1 MVTSVGI
8 FFVNDANKILI
19 GHPTHSSDGSGF
31 WTIPK
36 GKMDEGETEEQTA
49 KREFF
54 EESGLSIDGFPDGV
68 LEYVGQEVYRHKK
81 KKIVTYHFKTEMYV
95 PEPVCMSFLEKNGE
109 QIPEIDR
116 FRWVTFDEA
125 VKLLHY
131 AQSAIL
137 QRNQERFNVSK

>member
-8 FFVNDANKILI
+8 FFVNDANRILI
-19 GHPTHSSDGSGF
+19 GHPTHSSDGTGF

-36 GKMDEGETEEQTA
+36 GKMDEGETQEQTA

-54 EESGLSIDGFPDGV
+54 EESGLSIDGFPDGT
-68 LEYVGQEVYRHKK
+68 LEYLGKEVYRHKK
-81 KKIVTYHFKTEMYV
+81 KQIAIFYFRTEMYV
-95 PEPVCMSFLEKNGE
+95 PEPVCMSFLEKDGKRF
-109 QIPEIDR
+109 PEIDR
-116 FRWVTFDEA
+116 FRWVSFDEA

-137 QRNQERFNVSK
+137 QRNKERFDAPK